1 LTSAPQQRHA
11 PKASPAPSESERGA
25 LYELVS
31 LASLKSTDTPP
42 ASPPAADRAKLD
54 KLVAAST
61 DAMPPIFSRAPAKP
75 PLGQPLADAA
85 PAKEP
90 VRVASLEPA
99 QKATNEAPAAPVTA
113 AKGLGEGWAPA
124 PDFDE
129 DHPEEVSYRPF
140 PIAPLLTESASADDA
155 ALVKLVPPDVARTLD
170 LLDDRPVVLPLRLRS
185 GEQKAEV
192 AKAQQFRGDAVDAS
206 ALGPG
211 RVSTPAPAPASG
223 STAAAEPVR
232 TPAQ

>member
-1 LTSAPQQRHA
+1 M
-11 PKASPAPSESERGA
+11 PS
-25 LYELVS
+25 
-31 LASLKSTDTPP
+31 
-42 ASPPAADRAKLD
+42 
-54 KLVAAST
+54 
-61 DAMPPIFSRAPAKP
+61 IFSRAPAP
-75 PLGQPLADAA
+75 PPRV
-85 PAKEP
+85 PAKTEPAEEP

-99 QKATNEAPAAPVTA
+99 PKMSKDEPVAPVTTA
-113 AKGLGEGWAPA
+113 RAVGEGWAPA

-140 PIAPLLTESASADDA
+140 PIATLLTESASADDA

-170 LLDDRPVVLPLRLRS
+170 LLDDRPVVLPLHLRS

-206 ALGPG
+206 ALGAAPL
-211 RVSTPAPAPASG
+211 PALAPE
-223 STAAAEPVR
+223 THAAAEPVR